1 MSTAANYNYTA
12 KVIEN
17 DQLRAANERLCGYLE
32 RDRAT
37 IEQLR
42 AENAALAAA
51 LVVKDG
57 ALAIAAKEYEDMD
70 EYAPDYLC
78 DAHALQPHAA
88 LVAKLKAEAVREYVE
103 SLGAGN
109 FTHQCV
115 RCLKPYD
122 PVGDSED
129 CPFCGCT
136 DEEAKAIYDNAG
148 RDDMEV

>member
-1 MSTAANYNYTA
+1 MMDLFEMEMAAQR
-12 KVIEN
+12 VP
-17 DQLRAANERLCGYLE
+17 QLE
-32 RDRAT
+32 
-37 IEQLR
+37 

-51 LVVKDG
+51 LVAKDE
-57 ALAIAAKEYEDMD
+57 ALAMIETQDSIRDFLSYQEMD
-70 EYAPDYLC
+70 LVQKTLDLK
-78 DAHALQPHAA
+78 PHAA
-88 LVAKLKAEAVREYVE
+88 LVAKLKAAAVREYVN
-103 SLGAGN
+103 SLGVGN